1 MTKVVGIRF
10 RNTGKTYFF
19 DPKDFTFEI
28 GDHAIV
34 ETAKGLEYGEVVSPV
49 RSIGDENVLQPLK
62 PVIRKAT
69 ERDDEQVRDNAK
81 KEASALRTCQE
92 KAREHGLDMKVTEA
106 EYAFD
111 NSKILF
117 YFTAEGRVD
126 FRELVKDLAS
136 VFHTRIELRQI
147 GVRDEARALGGFGP
161 CGRPLCCSSYLN
173 DFIAVSIKMAKEQNL
188 ALNPTK
194 ISGVCGRLMCCLKYE
209 EDVYEELNRTM
220 PDVGDYMQTPDGTL
234 GDVVSTNIL
243 RQTVRILV
251 DVGGDKEMQEY
262 PTSEL
267 TLIKKRKIRKKELS
281 EQAAAERA
289 ARQAREAQQG
299 EDAGKQEKQPGKNRG
314 GRKNDRGDENKDRN
328 PKPQAPQEAS
338 APAEDRSEANAG
350 RTDGNG
356 NAGGK
361 NGGNRDHR
369 RHHNHKNRKPQST
382 PENGGTN

>member
-19 DPKDFTFEI
+19 DPKDLTFEI

-299 EDAGKQEKQPGKNRG
+299 EDAGKQEKQPRKDRG